1 MTSQITVGEY
11 LIKHLY
17 DNNVKH
23 IFGIPGDYILGFYD
37 LLAKSKIQ
45 IVTTCDEQGA
55 GFAADAYARIQ
66 GLGAVCITY
75 CVGGLKILNTV
86 AEAFAEKSPI
96 IVISGAPGVNE
107 RKQSPL
113 LHHIVNDFDTQH
125 RIFKQVTV
133 ATAVLN
139 DTNTIISDI
148 NRVISSVF
156 RYKIPGYIEL
166 PRDMVNKKIT
176 APNFCKVSN
185 VFSNKKA
192 LQEALQE
199 TAQMIKSSSKP
210 VIVAGVEIQRHGLQ
224 ELLLKLLEKTRIPVV
239 STPLSKS
246 VISENHP
253 LYLGV
258 YEGSMGFHN
267 VRQYVESSDCVI
279 MIGSFMTDVDFGN
292 SPTPVDQ
299 GKTINITSSRFL
311 IKHHSYEDVELTE
324 FLKALCESK
333 LIKRH
338 LIDSQLFESHKNG
351 KKSSINRI
359 SNRKINVNLLF
370 QILNDYINENN
381 MIIADVG
388 DSLFGGLDLFIHK
401 GTEFLSPAFYLS
413 MGFAIPASV
422 GAQLANPDVRP
433 IVLVGDG
440 AFQMTGIELST
451 VAKQNLNPIV
461 ILLNNDGYRTER
473 TMLDG
478 TFNNIPQ
485 WNYTKIIDLLGKG
498 KSFKVK
504 TTDEFY
510 KALAKSEQ
518 NSEYTLIEVEL
529 NRFDGSN
536 ALKRMTESFSK
547 KIR

>member
-1 MTSQITVGEY
+1 M
-11 LIKHLY
+11 
-17 DNNVKH
+17 
-23 IFGIPGDYILGFYD
+23 
-37 LLAKSKIQ
+37 
-45 IVTTCDEQGA
+45 
-55 GFAADAYARIQ
+55 
-66 GLGAVCITY
+66 
-75 CVGGLKILNTV
+75 
-86 AEAFAEKSPI
+86 
-96 IVISGAPGVNE
+96 
-107 RKQSPL
+107 

-133 ATAVLN
+133 ATAVLI

-148 NRVISSVF
+148 DQVITSVV

-166 PRDMVNKKIT
+166 PRDIVNKKIT
-176 APNFCKVSN
+176 APNSCKISN

-210 VIVAGVEIQRHGLQ
+210 VIVAGVEIQRHGIQ
-224 ELLLKLLEKTRIPVV
+224 ELLLKLLEKTGIPVV

-253 LYLGV
+253 LYRV

-292 SPTPVDQ
+292 SPTPVDH

-324 FLKALCESK
+324 FLKALCEYK

-338 LIDSQLFESHKNG
+338 FIESKLIKSHKQG
-351 KKSSINRI
+351 KKSSINKV

-370 QILNDYINENN
+370 QILNEYINENN
-381 MIIADVG
+381 MKIADVG
-388 DSLFGGLDLFIHK
+388 DSLFGGLDLIIHK

-461 ILLNNDGYRTER
+461 ILLNNDGYRTGR

-485 WNYTKIIDLLGKG
+485 WNYTKIIDLLGRG
-498 KSFKVK
+498 KSFIVK

-510 KALAKSEQ
+510 RALAKAEQ
-518 NSEYTLIEVEL
+518 NAEYTLIEVKL

-536 ALKRMTESFSK
+536 ALKRMTESFGK